1 MSEPKSLLG
10 SSELWRRVGRLRVL
24 QNSTKELWQWTKTS
38 GTYQCLSSLW
48 CTKEGQDHVI
58 VYFWHEPVNEQLIEK
73 LGKV

>member
-10 SSELWRRVGRLRVL
+10 SSELWRRVGRLRV
-24 QNSTKELWQWTKTS
+24 
-38 GTYQCLSSLW
+38 QCLSSLW